1 VSPYK
6 KYSRNIRRH
15 ISLSRRLM
23 VFALDSYQCVYCGAF
38 AQKQTLD
45 HVVPVRDMVGMPG
58 SIANSVGN
66 LVTACLDCNRKLALD
81 VSRNR

>member
-1 VSPYK
+1 
-6 KYSRNIRRH
+6 
-15 ISLSRRLM
+15 M

-66 LVTACLDCNRKLALD
+66 LVTACLDCNRKLAHTPFEKKVMRFGRFAKQMMEAL
-81 VSRNR
+81 